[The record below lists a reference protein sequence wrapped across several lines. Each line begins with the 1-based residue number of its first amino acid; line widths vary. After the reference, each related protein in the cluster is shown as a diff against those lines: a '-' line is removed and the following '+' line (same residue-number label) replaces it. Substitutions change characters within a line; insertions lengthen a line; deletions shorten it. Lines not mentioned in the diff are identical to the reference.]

1 MLRALVVLCL
11 LATTASAEPWYRG
24 KYGTNRILHVSIA
37 LGGGL
42 AYIALEGPVEH
53 DLAATTCRWCDP
65 TRVDA
70 AFRDALHWSSS
81 NEDAG
86 NLSHLTAYGITPAV
100 AFGLVALGT
109 SDNNPSWAQVIDDL
123 TPILESAVIDGWLTR
138 GLKIV
143 IGRQRPYA
151 HYTGPINHEDNLSFP
166 SGHTSLAFS
175 LVTSAAMVAR
185 ARGYR
190 SEPYI
195 WAIGMT
201 VATAAGY
208 FRIAADKHHVT
219 DVLAGAVT
227 GTAVGLTVP
236 LLMKRNAPAI
246 VPTRGGLAVV
256 GSW

>member
-1 MLRALVVLCL
+1 MLRALVVLGL
-11 LATTASAEPWYRG
+11 LATSASAEPWYRG
-24 KYGTNRILHVSIA
+24 KHGSNRVLHVSIA
-37 LGGGL
+37 LAGG
-42 AYIALEGPVEH
+42 ASYILLEGPVEH
-53 DLAATTCRWCDP
+53 DLAATACRWCKP
-65 TRVDA
+65 TRMDTSV
-70 AFRDALHWSSS
+70 RDALHWSSS
-81 NEDAG
+81 AEDAG
-86 NLSHLTAYGITPAV
+86 NLSHLTAYGLAPAL

-109 SDNNPSWAQVIDDL
+109 SEESSWAAIIDDL

-138 GLKIV
+138 GLKLV

-151 HYTGPINHEDNLSFP
+151 HFTGPINHEDNLSFP

-175 LVTSAAMVAR
+175 LVTSAGMVAR
-185 ARGYR
+185 TRGYR

-195 WAIGMT
+195 WAIGLPI
-201 VATAAGY
+201 AAASGY
-208 FRIAADKHHVT
+208 FRIAADKHYAL

-236 LLMKRNAPAI
+236 LLMRRNEVAV